1 MKPIVEVSNETF
13 CPGGS
18 TMNTIDLIIIIAGVW
33 GIISLPL
40 AILIGRLL
48 EKERRRQNERF
59 NGVAGRQ
66 EEQVNELYGRLLYLK
81 KKAERKRSNTP
92 RD

>member
-1 MKPIVEVSNETF
+1 
-13 CPGGS
+13 
-18 TMNTIDLIIIIAGVW
+18 MNTIDLIIIIAGAW

-48 EKERRRQNERF
+48 KKERRRQDEYFKETR
-59 NGVAGRQ
+59 GSDGIADRQ
-66 EEQVNELYGRLLYLK
+66 EEQVNELYRRLVYLE

-92 RD
+92 RN